1 MLRGA
6 LNPSC
11 PRCGGPVEVPEGAA
25 YTRCGFCSS
34 ESFVDLTGAILHQAF
49 RAAVPRSRVPRLV
62 SAAALEAGWVD
73 ATIGGFELVYEPVWE
88 IEGPDEQRLRIGA
101 RPGGESGRFALV
113 ELPGGERAF
122 VDSQEGAGGEWI
134 EPELAP
140 ESVPEVAARA
150 TGRPV
155 MVRGLRL
162 IHRPVY
168 RGEVILAGER
178 RGFTVDAVSGELLE
192 RDWPQRVTRE
202 RRNRFW
208 LATAAMIVAGA
219 ILPIHLAAPAVVGI
233 AGITLWATR
242 EPADRSG
249 GGP

>member
-49 RAAVPRSRVPRLV
+49 RAVVPRSRVQRLV
-62 SAAALEAGWVD
+62 GAAALEAGWLD
-73 ATIGGFELVYEPVWE
+73 ATTGGFELVYEPVWE
-88 IEGPDEQRLRIGA
+88 IEAPDGQRLRVGA
-101 RPGGESGRFALV
+101 RPSEKGRFALV

-122 VDSQEGAGGEWI
+122 VDSEQGAGGEWI

-140 ESVPEVAARA
+140 ESVPEVAARV

-155 MVRGLRL
+155 MVRSLRL

-178 RGFTVDAVSGELLE
+178 RGFTLDAVSGELLE
-192 RDWPQRVTRE
+192 RDWPQHATRE

-219 ILPIHLAAPAVVGI
+219 MLPIQLATPAVVGI
-233 AGITLWATR
+233 AGITLWTTR
-242 EPADRSG
+242 ERANRSSG
-249 GGP
+249 GT